1 MSKDFSVYKWRRE
14 HLATEPINEALSD
27 DPMVKAI
34 YNEIE
39 KFLDP
44 KEIRVGKS
52 FIEMAIMRGIMTG
65 ERNKQPSVN
74 ENIEFDIKK
83 KEGKTPDG
91 KEYIG
96 YYRSYSRREGDEIV
110 KDIKKKGFEFVDVVD
125 YEDPDR
131 KTEYRYYFKRP
142 SRPTK
147 PLSK

>member
-1 MSKDFSVYKWRRE
+1 
-14 HLATEPINEALSD
+14 
-27 DPMVKAI
+27 MVKAI

-65 ERNKQPSVN
+65 ERNKQPSLN
-74 ENIEFDIKK
+74 ENKEFDIKK

-96 YYRSYSRREGDEIV
+96 YYRSYSRKEGDEIV

-131 KTEYRYYFKRP
+131 KTEYHYYFKRP

-147 PLSK
+147 PLAK